1 MDWSRIKTI
10 FILTFLVL
18 DIYLVYQFMNTRD
31 AAQYE
36 IPKEATLEEMLKN
49 DDIRYGELPEAKE
62 KEQYLSVRT
71 KVFTTGELEKVKGQ
85 SVSLGDGTSIEA
97 KLEKPIKLSSKFEP
111 AEISAFVKMNI
122 FAGEQYVFWKKDD
135 ENRTI
140 TYYQEYDNK
149 TFYYNSNA
157 KLTFYFNENNEV
169 TSYKQTYSEIIDE
182 LSDAEELLPP
192 LRAMETLY
200 KKGLLKP
207 KSKITEVELGYSTLV
222 SLTASQ
228 SLVVTPTW
236 RLVVNG
242 KENLFVHAFE
252 GRVLTLTDGENKI
265 TE

>member
-18 DIYLVYQFMNTRD
+18 DVYLVYQFMNTRD

-36 IPKEATLEEMLKN
+36 IPKEATLEEKLKN
-49 DDIRYGELPEAKE
+49 DDITYVELPDVKK

-71 KVFTTGELEKVKGQ
+71 KVFTTEEMAKIKGQ
-85 SVSLGDGTSIEA
+85 AVSLGDGTSIEA
-97 KLEKPIKLSSKFEP
+97 KLGKPFKLTSKFQP
-111 AEISAFVKMNI
+111 AELSDFIKTNI
-122 FAGEQYVFWKKDD
+122 FAGEQYKFWNKND
-135 ENRTI
+135 EEKTI
-140 TYYQEYDNK
+140 TYYQEHDNK

-169 TSYKQTYSEIIDE
+169 TSYKQTYVEIIDE

-192 LRAMETLY
+192 LRALETLY
-200 KKGLLKP
+200 KKGLIKP
-207 KSKITEVELGYSTLV
+207 KSEITDFELGYSTLV
-222 SLTASQ
+222 SLTASH
-228 SLVVTPTW
+228 VVTPTW
-236 RLVVNG
+236 RVEVNG

-252 GRVLTLTDGENKI
+252 GRVIPLSDGENKM

>member
-18 DIYLVYQFMNTRD
+18 DVYLVYQFMNTRD

-36 IPKEATLEEMLKN
+36 IPKEATLEEKLKN
-49 DDIRYGELPEAKE
+49 DDITYGELPETKK

-71 KVFTTGELEKVKGQ
+71 KVFTTEEMAKIKGQ
-85 SVSLGDGTSIEA
+85 SINLGDGTSIEA
-97 KLEKPIKLSSKFEP
+97 KLEKQVKLTTKFQP
-111 AEISAFVKMNI
+111 AELSAFMKENI
-122 FAGEQYVFWKKDD
+122 FAGEQYKFWSKND
-135 ENRTI
+135 EDGTI
-140 TYYQEYDNK
+140 TYYQEYDSK

-157 KLTFYFNENNEV
+157 KLTFFFNKDNEV
-169 TSYKQTYSEIIDE
+169 TSYKQTYLEIIDE

-192 LRAMETLY
+192 LRALETLY
-200 KKGLLKP
+200 KKGLIKP
-207 KSKITEVELGYSTLV
+207 KSKITDVKLGYSTLV
-222 SLTASQ
+222 PLPT

-236 RLVVNG
+236 RIEVNG

-252 GRVLTLTDGENKI
+252 GRVIPLTDGENKT

>member
-36 IPKEATLEEMLKN
+36 IPQEAPLEEKLKN
-49 DDIRYGELPEAKE
+49 DDISYGELPEAKN
-62 KEQYLSVRT
+62 KEQYLSVRA
-71 KVFTTGELEKVKGQ
+71 KVFTTEETEKFKGQ
-85 SVSLGDGTSIEA
+85 SISLGDGTSIEA
-97 KLEKPIKLSSKFEP
+97 KLEKPLKLTSKFQP
-111 AEISAFVKMNI
+111 AELSAFIKANI
-122 FAGEQYVFWKKDD
+122 FAGEQYKFWSKND
-135 ENRTI
+135 EAGTI
-140 TYYQEYDNK
+140 TYYQEHNQK

-157 KLTFYFNENNEV
+157 KLTFYFNEDLEV
-169 TSYKQTYSEIIDE
+169 TSYKQTYLEIIDE

-192 LRAMETLY
+192 LRALETLY

-207 KSKITEVELGYSTLV
+207 KSKITDFELGYSTLV
-222 SLTASQ
+222 SLTASH
-228 SLVVTPTW
+228 VVTPTW
-236 RLVVNG
+236 RIEVNG

-252 GRVLTLTDGENKI
+252 GRVIPLTDGENKT